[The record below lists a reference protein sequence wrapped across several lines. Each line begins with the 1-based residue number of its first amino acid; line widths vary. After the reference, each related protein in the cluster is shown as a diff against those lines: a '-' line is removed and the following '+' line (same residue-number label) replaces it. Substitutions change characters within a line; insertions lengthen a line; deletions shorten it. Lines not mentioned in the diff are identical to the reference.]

1 MTAKLRF
8 SSIVVIAVALLFS
21 LAYFVKPKEAVMQI
35 VSPAKMMPLQ
45 TISFPADASFAEQ
58 VMNSSSTAI
67 VSHRNEYSNGNANS
81 LEALRS
87 WAAQEFHNDP
97 RFLHPVILPKA
108 RSSSTFVNATA
119 FSLLGWPYYAMSE
132 AVTSALGERI
142 ENYCTSEA
150 FNVFKAD
157 YIGVFGENGESA
169 TLLARYQADRA
180 RSAVNPVLALI
191 YALAIILLAP
201 LAVRPLTTAAQGW
214 RAPFAPEERAAAS
227 AALFAYF
234 ALAVSFYYAMQAVLV
249 ESTSAPAIV
258 AAIISGIAAAYVLFP
273 LQVFVDSKEVL
284 VLRST
289 ISRRAVYIFGWM
301 LFSVLSIQM
310 LTWIKQGVLTEP
322 DPVSLLISSFTGD
335 FIHDP
340 LAAKRLVASAIALS
354 WLGSFGFI
362 LTIMKKQNSESSRE
376 IVRKLAGFGTKI

>member
-1 MTAKLRF
+1 MNAKLRF
-8 SSIVVIAVALLFS
+8 SSLVVVTVALLFA
-21 LAYFVKPKEAVMQI
+21 LAYFVKPKEAVTQI
-35 VSPAKMMPLQ
+35 VSPAKMMPQ
-45 TISFPADASFAEQ
+45 QAIGFPADASFAEH
-58 VMNSSSTAI
+58 VMNSSSVAI

-108 RSSSTFVNATA
+108 RASSTFVNATA
-119 FSLLGWPYYAMSE
+119 FSLIGWPYFALSE
-132 AVTSALGERI
+132 TITSALGERI
-142 ENYCTSEA
+142 EKYCSSEA
-150 FNVFKAD
+150 FSVFKND
-157 YIGVFGENGESA
+157 YVGVFGENAESA

-180 RSAVNPVLALI
+180 RSAVHPVLALL
-191 YALAIILLAP
+191 YSLVILLFAP
-201 LAVRPLTTAAQGW
+201 LAVRPLKTAAQRW
-214 RAPFAPEERAAAS
+214 RLPFAPEERAAGS
-227 AALFAYF
+227 AAVFAYF
-234 ALAVSFYYAMQAVLV
+234 SLAVSLYYVLQAVLV
-249 ESTSAPAIV
+249 ESTTASAVV
-258 AAIISGIAAAYVLFP
+258 AAIIAGGTGAYVLFP

-322 DPVSLLISSFTGD
+322 DPISLLISSFTGD

-340 LAAKRLVASAIALS
+340 LSAKRLVASAIAIA
-354 WLGSFGFI
+354 WFASFGFI